1 MRIVNFLF
9 HFFIFYFLGED
20 SSLSDE
26 EKEVMKTLTES
37 LHLNLA
43 ACYLKTE
50 KYDRCIASCTTAIAT
65 NENSTKG
72 MNCFDFWTQIF

>member
-1 MRIVNFLF
+1 MRTVNLVSSFS
-9 HFFIFYFLGED
+9 IFSSFLGED

-72 MNCFDFWTQIF
+72 M